1 MWIIPS
7 RGRPERLAML
17 LAAMTKHGATETG
30 IIWLN
35 EDDPSIHEY
44 HGIQYPEKWS
54 FRYCEPGVR
63 GCAEK
68 LRRAFAE
75 FPNEPWYGFM
85 ADDIGI
91 ETDGFEQTLIAAA
104 GLWGIASGNDMARA
118 RENVMEGRLNGAS
131 VFGGDLL
138 RALGYWV
145 PLDFMQLYI
154 DDVWEAIGRS
164 LGNWRTLMDV
174 VTTHSFE
181 PYLDPS
187 KMDATC
193 SSMNSPAMYETG
205 KKIFEKW
212 TVDAAAGDIDRA
224 RAAIAETISGR
235 SVMIG
240 TPCYADVSLHY
251 AAALFETGMLLRNF
265 GVVCEPKMIGGL
277 ATHVGRNAIAEAF
290 MASEHTDLIFIDADM
305 SWSPWDVVRLL
316 ASRQALIGGVGH
328 KRSVKVREGVSP
340 WCFKPLYDGLP
351 PQDDFGNVEVLG
363 IGMGMTLIHRS
374 VFQYIAKGRP
384 DLQRVGEGGI
394 PYWRFFAWGD
404 ENGAELSEDYE
415 FCRRWRALG
424 GKVWADP
431 SIKLG
436 HYGQHDFGARPP
448 QGLFRK
454 AG

>member
-1 MWIIPS
+1 MWHIPT
-7 RGRPERLAML
+7 RGRPERLRSL
-17 LAAMTKHGATETG
+17 IAAMKAHGSVEPAVVWT
-30 IIWLN
+30 N
-35 EDDPSIHEY
+35 FDDSSYDEY
-44 HGIQYPEKWS
+44 MKIELPQGWHFYQME
-54 FRYCEPGVR
+54 EGVR
-63 GCAEK
+63 GCAAK
-68 LRRAFAE
+68 LRRAFE
-75 FPNEPWYGFM
+75 LHPNDSWYGFM

-91 ETDGFEQTLIAAA
+91 ETDGFEQTLIGAA

-131 VFGGDLL
+131 VFGGGLL

-145 PLDFMQLYI
+145 PPDFIQLYI
-154 DDVWEAIGRS
+154 DDVWETIGRS

-174 VTTHSFE
+174 ATTHSFKQ
-181 PYLDPS
+181 YIDTS

-193 SSMNSPAMYETG
+193 ASMNSPAMYETG
-205 KKIFEKW
+205 KQIFEKW
-212 TVDAAAGDIDRA
+212 TVDAAADDIDRA

-235 SVMIG
+235 SVMLG
-240 TPCYADVSLHY
+240 TPCYADVSPHY

-265 GVVCEPKMIGGL
+265 GVICEPKMIGGL
-277 ATHVGRNAIAEAF
+277 ATHVGRNAIAEVF

-305 SWSPWDVVRLL
+305 SWSPWDVIRLL

-328 KRSVKVREGVSP
+328 KRSAKIREGASP
-340 WCFKPLYDGLP
+340 WCFKPLPDAAAVP
-351 PQDDFGNVEVLG
+351 DAMGNIEVSA

-384 DLQRVGEGGI
+384 DLQRVGESGQ

-415 FCRRWRALG
+415 FCRRWRAIG
-424 GKVWADP
+424 GKVWVDA

-436 HYGQHDFGARPP
+436 HYGQHDFGARLPHDI
-448 QGLFRK
+448 FKR